1 MKNEFTSGSW
11 ELCYDGEIDGKNGT
25 KICQLPW
32 DSYKEFSENKEFQAN
47 ARLIAKSP
55 ELLEHCQEFVNMLCY
70 YGFEST
76 TSKPHVYISNEFEG
90 ELMDLFGRIKHTI
103 KKATGE

>member
-1 MKNEFTSGSW
+1 
-11 ELCYDGEIDGKNGT
+11 
-25 KICQLPW
+25 
-32 DSYKEFSENKEFQAN
+32 
-47 ARLIAKSP
+47 
-55 ELLEHCQEFVNMLCY
+55 MLCY